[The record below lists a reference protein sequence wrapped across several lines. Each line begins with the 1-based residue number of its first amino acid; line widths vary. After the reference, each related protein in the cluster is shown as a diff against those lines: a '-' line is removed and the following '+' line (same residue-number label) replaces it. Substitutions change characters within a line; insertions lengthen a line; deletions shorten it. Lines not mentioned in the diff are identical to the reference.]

1 MLHIKKNYYKT
12 NSITKAFMLK
22 YKTELP
28 IKMAQSSRLLE
39 KYPFQNYSFSSL
51 DIQFYSQSPVSVGKA
66 WSF

>member
-1 MLHIKKNYYKT
+1 
-12 NSITKAFMLK
+12 MLK

-39 KYPFQNYSFSSL
+39 KYPFQNYSFSFSL